1 MEVLII
7 FAEEEKKDFHFS
19 SSSFFSPSC
28 EQEDSKENF
37 LRQEIE
43 NKQAKLFVCEEKCE
57 KFSFRSFS
65 GEEQFRT
72 NSTHKWDHIFP
83 SQKKNKT
90 SEIQCDCV

>member
-7 FAEEEKKDFHFS
+7 SAEEEKKDFHF

-57 KFSFRSFS
+57 KFFFSFVF
-65 GEEQFRT
+65 GWRT
-72 NSTHKWDHIFP
+72 I
-83 SQKKNKT
+83 QNKFHT
-90 SEIQCDCV
+90 